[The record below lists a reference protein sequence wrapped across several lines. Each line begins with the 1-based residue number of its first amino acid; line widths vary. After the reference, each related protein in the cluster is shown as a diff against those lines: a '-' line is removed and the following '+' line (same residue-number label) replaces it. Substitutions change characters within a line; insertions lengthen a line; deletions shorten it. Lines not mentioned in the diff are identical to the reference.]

1 MKIIETISN
10 TRLLILMTALLMVSG
25 ISAFMTLPRAED
37 PVIINRYANI
47 TTSFPGA
54 SAERVETLVTEVIEN
69 KLRELSEVKLVSST
83 SRPSVSIVTLELN
96 DTITEPEP
104 VWSQARDKLSDIE
117 SILPAGAQSP
127 DLDSDHTYAFTTIA
141 SLTWSGA
148 GEPDR
153 LTLGRY
159 AKELAK
165 RLRTLSGTEFVDE
178 YGMPQEEIQI
188 SLRTADAAALG
199 RSSANIA
206 ESLEGA
212 DAKNSAGELV
222 SAYSRFGLEIKS
234 ELDSIERIKQVP
246 IATDSKGHIIRM
258 EDIASV
264 KRGEKTPQDQIAIID
279 GEPGVIVAARMH
291 PDLRV
296 DNWTSRANALIGK
309 FEQELPSNVKVTVLF
324 NQQGY
329 TETRLDD
336 LGKSLMIGFGLILIV
351 LFVTLGVRAAI
362 LVAISL
368 PLTSLLTL
376 SIMKMTGVPINQMS
390 VTGLIVALGIMV
402 DNAVV
407 MVDTIQAYRLK
418 GQQRAEAT
426 MNALKHLWVPLL
438 GSTLTTVL
446 AFAPIILMPG
456 ASGEFVGGIAIT
468 VSFSLIG
475 SYIISHTLIA
485 GLATKLLPKQLSDV
499 DKKGQ
504 HHWYM
509 TGLRIPALTRWFSS
523 SVRFGVTH
531 PIITIALVLLV
542 PFTGYWSMSQLTEQF
557 FPPSD
562 RDMFEIQVYMPPQA
576 SIYATKNTSEKI
588 DDIIHRYPE
597 VERIDWLVG
606 ANFPSFYYNL
616 QARQNNA
623 PYFSQAMVKTENF
636 DQANTLIPQ
645 LQKVLDEEVPEAQIL
660 VRKLNQGPPFTAPVE
675 LRVYGENL
683 DTLKAIGEDVRLI
696 LAGVPHVTH
705 TRETLQPGTPK
716 VWLKVDEDT
725 AKLNGISLNQFAGM
739 LQTTLT
745 GRESGSVIEGSESVP
760 IRVRVADEARENLV
774 HLSNIRLPI
783 SSDVYSTGINVSTLA
798 ELELTTS
805 RGAITRRN
813 GQRVNTIEG
822 YIEAGVLPQTVL
834 NEFQKRL
841 ASYEMPS
848 GYTIGFG
855 GESAE
860 RDNSVNS
867 LISNVAV
874 VVVLMVLVVV
884 MSFNSFRMSS
894 IIFMV
899 AGLAGGL
906 GLLSVWIFGY
916 PFGFTVIIAML
927 GIAGLAI
934 NAAIVI
940 LTELKLDKEASS
952 GNVDAVVEAV
962 MSCTR
967 HISSTT
973 ITTVGGFMPLII
985 AGGGFWPP
993 FAVAIVGGTV
1003 LTTLISFYFVPVVYH
1018 LMTRNQRKPSRLK
1031 RHNCFL
1037 I

>member
-117 SILPAGAQSP
+117 SILPAGAHSP

-222 SAYSRFGLEIKS
+222 SAYSRFGLEIES

-246 IATDSKGHIIRM
+246 IATDSNGHIIRM

-475 SYIISHTLIA
+475 SYVISHTLIA

-588 DDIIHRYPE
+588 DDIIHRYSE

-636 DQANTLIPQ
+636 DQANALIPQ

-760 IRVRVADEARENLV
+760 IRVRVADDARENLA

-783 SSDVYSTGINVSTLA
+783 SSEVYSTGINVSTLA

-841 ASYEMPS
+841 ESYQMPS

-906 GLLSVWIFGY
+906 GLLSVWVFGY

-952 GNVDAVVEAV
+952 GNVDAVVDAV

-1018 LMTRNQRKPSRLK
+1018 LMTKNQRKK
-1031 RHNCFL
+1031 VVTAKA
-1037 I
+1037 

>member
-83 SRPSVSIVTLELN
+83 SRPGVSIVTLELN
-96 DTITEPEP
+96 DVITEPEP

-117 SILPAGAQSP
+117 SILPAGSHSP
-127 DLDSDHTYAFTTIA
+127 DLDSDHTYAFTTITA
-141 SLTWSGA
+141 LTWSGA

-246 IATDSKGHIIRM
+246 IATDSNGHIIRM

-296 DNWTSRANALIGK
+296 DNWTSRANALISR
-309 FEQELPSNVKVTVLF
+309 FEQELPSNIQVNVLF

-636 DQANTLIPQ
+636 DQANALIPE
-645 LQKVLDEEVPEAQIL
+645 LQKVLDKEVPQAQIL

-760 IRVRVADEARENLV
+760 IRVRVADDARENLA

-783 SSDVYSTGINVSTLA
+783 SSEVYSTGINVSTLA

-841 ASYEMPS
+841 ESYEMPS

-940 LTELKLDKEASS
+940 LTELKLDKQASS

-1018 LMTRNQRKPSRLK
+1018 LMTKNQRKTVVEPTA
-1031 RHNCFL
+1031 
-1037 I
+1037 

>member
-246 IATDSKGHIIRM
+246 IATDSNGHIIRM

-588 DDIIHRYPE
+588 DDIIHRYLE

-636 DQANTLIPQ
+636 DQANALIPQ

-1018 LMTRNQRKPSRLK
+1018 LMTRNQRKSMTTQAA
-1031 RHNCFL
+1031 
-1037 I
+1037 

>member
-83 SRPSVSIVTLELN
+83 SRPGVSIVTLELN

-117 SILPAGAQSP
+117 SILPAGSHSP

-246 IATDSKGHIIRM
+246 IATDSNGHIIRM

-588 DDIIHRYPE
+588 DDIIHRYLE

-636 DQANTLIPQ
+636 DQANALIPQ

-760 IRVRVADEARENLV
+760 IRVRVADDARENLA

-841 ASYEMPS
+841 ENYQMPS

-906 GLLSVWIFGY
+906 GLLSVWTFGY

-1018 LMTRNQRKPSRLK
+1018 LMTKNQRKT
-1031 RHNCFL
+1031 
-1037 I
+1037 IATQAA

>member
-83 SRPSVSIVTLELN
+83 SRPGVSIVTLELN
-96 DTITEPEP
+96 DVITEPEP

-117 SILPAGAQSP
+117 SILPAGSHSP
-127 DLDSDHTYAFTTIA
+127 DLDSDHTYAFTTITA
-141 SLTWSGA
+141 LTWSGA

-246 IATDSKGHIIRM
+246 IATDSNGHIIRM

-296 DNWTSRANALIGK
+296 DNWTSRANALISR
-309 FEQELPSNVKVTVLF
+309 FEQDLPSNIQVNVLF

-636 DQANTLIPQ
+636 DQANALIPE
-645 LQKVLDEEVPEAQIL
+645 LQKVLDKEVPQAQIL

-725 AKLNGISLNQFAGM
+725 AKLNGISLNQFAGI

-760 IRVRVADEARENLV
+760 IRVRVADDARENLA

-940 LTELKLDKEASS
+940 LTELKLDKQASS

-1018 LMTRNQRKPSRLK
+1018 LMTKNQRKTVVEPTA
-1031 RHNCFL
+1031 
-1037 I
+1037 

>member
-83 SRPSVSIVTLELN
+83 SRPGVSIVTLELN

-117 SILPAGAQSP
+117 SILPAGSHSP

-234 ELDSIERIKQVP
+234 ELDSIERIKQVL
-246 IATDSKGHIIRM
+246 IATDSNGHIIRM

-576 SIYATKNTSEKI
+576 SIYATKNISEKI

-636 DQANTLIPQ
+636 DQANALIPQ

-696 LAGVPHVTH
+696 LAAVPHVTH

-760 IRVRVADEARENLV
+760 IRVRVADEARENLA

-783 SSDVYSTGINVSTLA
+783 SSDVYSTGINVST
-798 ELELTTS
+798 
-805 RGAITRRN
+805 
-813 GQRVNTIEG
+813 
-822 YIEAGVLPQTVL
+822 
-834 NEFQKRL
+834 
-841 ASYEMPS
+841 
-848 GYTIGFG
+848 
-855 GESAE
+855 
-860 RDNSVNS
+860 
-867 LISNVAV
+867 
-874 VVVLMVLVVV
+874 
-884 MSFNSFRMSS
+884 
-894 IIFMV
+894 
-899 AGLAGGL
+899 
-906 GLLSVWIFGY
+906 
-916 PFGFTVIIAML
+916 
-927 GIAGLAI
+927 
-934 NAAIVI
+934 
-940 LTELKLDKEASS
+940 
-952 GNVDAVVEAV
+952 
-962 MSCTR
+962 
-967 HISSTT
+967 
-973 ITTVGGFMPLII
+973 
-985 AGGGFWPP
+985 
-993 FAVAIVGGTV
+993 
-1003 LTTLISFYFVPVVYH
+1003 
-1018 LMTRNQRKPSRLK
+1018 
-1031 RHNCFL
+1031 
-1037 I
+1037 

>member
-83 SRPSVSIVTLELN
+83 SRPGVSIVTLELN
-96 DTITEPEP
+96 DVITEPEP

-117 SILPAGAQSP
+117 SILPAGSHSP

-264 KRGEKTPQDQIAIID
+264 RRGEKTPQDQIAIID

-760 IRVRVADEARENLV
+760 IRVRVADDARENLA

-841 ASYEMPS
+841 ENYQMPS

-952 GNVDAVVEAV
+952 GNVDAVVDAV

-1018 LMTRNQRKPSRLK
+1018 LMTKNQRKT
-1031 RHNCFL
+1031 
-1037 I
+1037 IATQAA

>member
-10 TRLLILMTALLMVSG
+10 TRLLILMTVLLMVSG

-83 SRPSVSIVTLELN
+83 SRPGVSIVTLELN

-117 SILPAGAQSP
+117 SILPAGSHSP
-127 DLDSDHTYAFTTIA
+127 DLDSDHTYAFTTITA
-141 SLTWSGA
+141 LTWSGA

-199 RSSANIA
+199 RSSVNIA
-206 ESLEGA
+206 KSLEGA

-222 SAYSRFGLEIKS
+222 SAYSRFGLEIQS

-246 IATDSKGHIIRM
+246 IATNSNGHIIRM

-296 DNWTSRANALIGK
+296 DNWTSRANALIAK
-309 FEQELPSNVKVTVLF
+309 FQQELPSNIDVTVLF

-418 GQQRAEAT
+418 GQHRAEAT

-509 TGLRIPALTRWFSS
+509 TGLRIPTLTRWFSS
-523 SVRFGVTH
+523 SVRFGITH

-562 RDMFEIQVYMPPQA
+562 RDMFEVQVYMPPQA

-636 DQANTLIPQ
+636 DQANVLIPE
-645 LQKVLDEEVPEAQIL
+645 LQKVLDNEVPEAQIL

-725 AKLNGISLNQFAGM
+725 AILNGISLNQFAGM

-760 IRVRVADEARENLV
+760 IRVRVADDARENLA

-860 RDNSVNS
+860 RDNSVNG

-940 LTELKLDKEASS
+940 LTELKLDEQASS
-952 GNVDAVVEAV
+952 GNVDAVVAAV

-1018 LMTRNQRKPSRLK
+1018 LMTKNQRKKVVTPTA
-1031 RHNCFL
+1031 
-1037 I
+1037 

>member
-83 SRPSVSIVTLELN
+83 SRPSVSIVTLELD
-96 DTITEPEP
+96 DTITKPEP

-117 SILPAGAQSP
+117 SILPAGAHSP
-127 DLDSDHTYAFTTIA
+127 DFDSDHTYAFTTIA

-199 RSSANIA
+199 RSSSNIA

-222 SAYSRFGLEIKS
+222 SAYSRFGLEIES

-246 IATDSKGHIIRM
+246 IATDSNGHIIRM

-264 KRGEKTPQDQIAIID
+264 RRGEKTPQDQIAIID

-296 DNWTSRANALIGK
+296 DNWTSRANALIDK
-309 FEQELPSNVKVTVLF
+309 FQQELPSNIDVTVLF

-418 GQQRAEAT
+418 GQHRAEAT

-485 GLATKLLPKQLSDV
+485 GLATRLLPKQLSDV

-636 DQANTLIPQ
+636 TQANALIPE

-683 DTLKAIGEDVRLI
+683 DTLKAIGEDIRLI

-760 IRVRVADEARENLV
+760 IRVRVADEARENLA

-783 SSDVYSTGINVSTLA
+783 SSEVYSTGINVSTLA

-834 NEFQKRL
+834 NEFQQRL
-841 ASYEMPS
+841 ESYEIPS
-848 GYTIGFG
+848 GYSIEFG

-860 RDNSVNS
+860 RDHSVNS

-884 MSFNSFRMSS
+884 MSFNSFRLSS

-899 AGLAGGL
+899 AALAGGL

-940 LTELKLDKEASS
+940 LTELKLDEQASS

-967 HISSTT
+967 HICSTT

-1018 LMTRNQRKPSRLK
+1018 LMTKKQRKTVAQQAA
-1031 RHNCFL
+1031 
-1037 I
+1037 

>member
-83 SRPSVSIVTLELN
+83 SRPGVSIVTLELN

-117 SILPAGAQSP
+117 SILPAGSHSP

-264 KRGEKTPQDQIAIID
+264 KRGEKTPQDQIAIVD

-636 DQANTLIPQ
+636 DQANALIPQ

-841 ASYEMPS
+841 ASYQMPS

-1018 LMTRNQRKPSRLK
+1018 LMTRNQRKT
-1031 RHNCFL
+1031 
-1037 I
+1037 IATQAA

>member
-54 SAERVETLVTEVIEN
+54 SAQRVETLVTEVIEN

-83 SRPSVSIVTLELN
+83 SRPGVSIVTLELN

-117 SILPAGAQSP
+117 SILPAGSHSP

-376 SIMKMTGVPINQMS
+376 SIMKITGVPINQMS

-636 DQANTLIPQ
+636 DQANALIPQ

-760 IRVRVADEARENLV
+760 IRVRVADEARENLA

-841 ASYEMPS
+841 ESYEMPS

-952 GNVDAVVEAV
+952 GNVDAVVDAV

-1018 LMTRNQRKPSRLK
+1018 LMTRNQRKSMTTQAA
-1031 RHNCFL
+1031 
-1037 I
+1037 

>member
-83 SRPSVSIVTLELN
+83 SRPGVSIVTLELN

-117 SILPAGAQSP
+117 SILPAGSHSP

-222 SAYSRFGLEIKS
+222 SDYSRFGLEIKS

-246 IATDSKGHIIRM
+246 IATDSNGHIIRM

-509 TGLRIPALTRWFSS
+509 TGLKIPALTRWFSS

-636 DQANTLIPQ
+636 EQANTLIPE
-645 LQKVLDEEVPEAQIL
+645 LQKVLDKEVPQAQIL

-725 AKLNGISLNQFAGM
+725 AKLNGISLLACFKRR
-739 LQTTLT
+739 LQ
-745 GRESGSVIEGSESVP
+745 VVK
-760 IRVRVADEARENLV
+760 VAL
-774 HLSNIRLPI
+774 
-783 SSDVYSTGINVSTLA
+783 
-798 ELELTTS
+798 
-805 RGAITRRN
+805 
-813 GQRVNTIEG
+813 
-822 YIEAGVLPQTVL
+822 
-834 NEFQKRL
+834 
-841 ASYEMPS
+841 
-848 GYTIGFG
+848 
-855 GESAE
+855 
-860 RDNSVNS
+860 
-867 LISNVAV
+867 
-874 VVVLMVLVVV
+874 
-884 MSFNSFRMSS
+884 
-894 IIFMV
+894 
-899 AGLAGGL
+899 
-906 GLLSVWIFGY
+906 
-916 PFGFTVIIAML
+916 
-927 GIAGLAI
+927 
-934 NAAIVI
+934 
-940 LTELKLDKEASS
+940 
-952 GNVDAVVEAV
+952 
-962 MSCTR
+962 
-967 HISSTT
+967 
-973 ITTVGGFMPLII
+973 
-985 AGGGFWPP
+985 
-993 FAVAIVGGTV
+993 
-1003 LTTLISFYFVPVVYH
+1003 
-1018 LMTRNQRKPSRLK
+1018 
-1031 RHNCFL
+1031 
-1037 I
+1037 

>member
-54 SAERVETLVTEVIEN
+54 SAERIETLVTEVIEN

-83 SRPSVSIVTLELN
+83 SRPGVSIVTLELN

-117 SILPAGAQSP
+117 SILPAGSHSP

-246 IATDSKGHIIRM
+246 IATDSNGHIIRM

-446 AFAPIILMPG
+446 AFVPIILMPG

-636 DQANTLIPQ
+636 DQANALIPQ

-760 IRVRVADEARENLV
+760 IRVRVADEARENLA

-841 ASYEMPS
+841 ESYEIPS
-848 GYTIGFG
+848 GYTVGFG

-952 GNVDAVVEAV
+952 GSVDAVVDAV

-1018 LMTRNQRKPSRLK
+1018 LMTKNQRKT
-1031 RHNCFL
+1031 
-1037 I
+1037 IATQAA

>member
-83 SRPSVSIVTLELN
+83 SRPGVSIVTLELN
-96 DTITEPEP
+96 DVITEPEP

-117 SILPAGAQSP
+117 SILPAGSHSP
-127 DLDSDHTYAFTTIA
+127 DLDSDHTYAFTTITA
-141 SLTWSGA
+141 LTWSGA

-246 IATDSKGHIIRM
+246 IATDSNGHIIRM

-296 DNWTSRANALIGK
+296 DNWTSRANALISR
-309 FEQELPSNVKVTVLF
+309 FEQELPSNIQVNVLF

-376 SIMKMTGVPINQMS
+376 SIMKMTCVPINQMS

-636 DQANTLIPQ
+636 DQANALIPE
-645 LQKVLDEEVPEAQIL
+645 LQKVLDKEVPQAQIL

-683 DTLKAIGEDVRLI
+683 DTLKAIGEDIRLI

-760 IRVRVADEARENLV
+760 IRVRVADDARENLA

-783 SSDVYSTGINVSTLA
+783 SSEVYSTGINVSTLA

-834 NEFQKRL
+834 NEFQERL
-841 ASYEMPS
+841 ESYEMPS

-940 LTELKLDKEASS
+940 LTELKLDKQASS

-1018 LMTRNQRKPSRLK
+1018 LMTKNQRKTVVEPTA
-1031 RHNCFL
+1031 
-1037 I
+1037 

>member
-264 KRGEKTPQDQIAIID
+264 KRGEKTPQDQIAIVD

-636 DQANTLIPQ
+636 DQANALIPE
-645 LQKVLDEEVPEAQIL
+645 LQKVLDKEVPQAQIL

-725 AKLNGISLNQFAGM
+725 AKLNGISLNQFASM

-760 IRVRVADEARENLV
+760 IRVRVADDARENLA

-783 SSDVYSTGINVSTLA
+783 SSEVYSTGINVSTLA

-841 ASYEMPS
+841 ADYEMPS

-940 LTELKLDKEASS
+940 LTELKLDKQASS

-1018 LMTRNQRKPSRLK
+1018 LMTRNQRKSMTTQAA
-1031 RHNCFL
+1031 
-1037 I
+1037 

>member
-83 SRPSVSIVTLELN
+83 SRPGVSIVTLELN

-264 KRGEKTPQDQIAIID
+264 KRGEKTPQDQIAIVD
-279 GEPGVIVAARMH
+279 GETGVIVAARMH

-636 DQANTLIPQ
+636 DQANALIPQ
-645 LQKVLDEEVPEAQIL
+645 LQKMLDEEVPEAQIL

-745 GRESGSVIEGSESVP
+745 GRESGFVIEGSESVP
-760 IRVRVADEARENLV
+760 IRVRVADEARENLA

-841 ASYEMPS
+841 ENYQMPS

-894 IIFMV
+894 IIFLV

-952 GNVDAVVEAV
+952 GSVDAVIDAV

-1018 LMTRNQRKPSRLK
+1018 LMTKNQRKT
-1031 RHNCFL
+1031 
-1037 I
+1037 IATQAA

>member
-83 SRPSVSIVTLELN
+83 SRPGVSIVTLELN

-117 SILPAGAQSP
+117 SILPAGSHSP

-264 KRGEKTPQDQIAIID
+264 RRGEKTPQDQIAIID

-760 IRVRVADEARENLV
+760 IRVRVADEARENLA

-841 ASYEMPS
+841 ENYQMPS

-906 GLLSVWIFGY
+906 GLLSVWTFGY

-1018 LMTRNQRKPSRLK
+1018 LMTRNQRKSMTTQAA
-1031 RHNCFL
+1031 
-1037 I
+1037 

>member
-83 SRPSVSIVTLELN
+83 SRPGVSIVTLELN

-117 SILPAGAQSP
+117 SILPAGSHSP

-188 SLRTADAAALG
+188 SLRTVDAAALG

-636 DQANTLIPQ
+636 DQANALIPQ

-760 IRVRVADEARENLV
+760 IRVRVADEARENLA

-841 ASYEMPS
+841 ENYQMPS

-906 GLLSVWIFGY
+906 GLLSVWTFGY

-1018 LMTRNQRKPSRLK
+1018 LMTRNQRKSMTTQAA
-1031 RHNCFL
+1031 
-1037 I
+1037 

>member
-1 MKIIETISN
+1 MKIIEIISN

-83 SRPSVSIVTLELN
+83 SRPGVSIVTLELN

-117 SILPAGAQSP
+117 SILPAGSHSP

-141 SLTWSGA
+141 SLTWSGS

-246 IATDSKGHIIRM
+246 IATDSNGHIIRM

-636 DQANTLIPQ
+636 EQANALIPE
-645 LQKVLDEEVPEAQIL
+645 LQKVLDKEVPQAQIL

-760 IRVRVADEARENLV
+760 IRVRVADDAREDLS

-841 ASYEMPS
+841 AGYEMPS

-940 LTELKLDKEASS
+940 LTELKLDKQASS

-1018 LMTRNQRKPSRLK
+1018 LMTKNQRKTVIEPTA
-1031 RHNCFL
+1031 
-1037 I
+1037 

>member
-83 SRPSVSIVTLELN
+83 SRPGVSIVTLELN

-117 SILPAGAQSP
+117 SILPAGSHSP

-141 SLTWSGA
+141 SLTWSGS

-296 DNWTSRANALIGK
+296 DNWTSRANDLIGK

-576 SIYATKNTSEKI
+576 SVYATKNTSEKI

-636 DQANTLIPQ
+636 DQANALIPE
-645 LQKVLDEEVPEAQIL
+645 LQKVLDEEVPQAQIL

-760 IRVRVADEARENLV
+760 IRVRVADDARENLA

-841 ASYEMPS
+841 ADYEMPS

-1018 LMTRNQRKPSRLK
+1018 LMTKNQRKTVVEPTA
-1031 RHNCFL
+1031 
-1037 I
+1037 

>member
-1 MKIIETISN
+1 MKIIETIAN

-83 SRPSVSIVTLELN
+83 SRPNVSIVTLELD

-104 VWSQARDKLSDIE
+104 VWSQARDKLSDVE
-117 SILPAGAQSP
+117 PLLPAGAQSP
-127 DLDSDHTYAFTTIA
+127 DLDSDHTYAFTTITA
-141 SLTWSGA
+141 LTWTGA

-188 SLRTADAAALG
+188 NLRTADAAALG

-222 SAYSRFGLEIKS
+222 SSYSRFGLEIES

-246 IATDSKGHIIRM
+246 IATDANGHIVRL

-264 KRGEKTPQDQIAIID
+264 SRGEKTPQDQIAIID

-296 DNWTSRANALIGK
+296 DNWTSRANAVIEK
-309 FEQELPSNVKVTVLF
+309 FEQELPSNVHVNVLF

-329 TETRLDD
+329 TETRLND
-336 LGKSLMIGFGLILIV
+336 LGESLLIGFVLILIV

-418 GQQRAEAT
+418 GQHRAKAT

-475 SYIISHTLIA
+475 SYVISHTLIA
-485 GLATKLLPKQLSDV
+485 GLATRLLPKQLSDV
-499 DKKGQ
+499 DKRGE

-576 SIYATKNTSEKI
+576 SVYATKQTSERI
-588 DDIIHRYPE
+588 DEIIHRYSE

-623 PYFSQAMVKTENF
+623 PYFSQAMVKTGDF
-636 DQANTLIPQ
+636 VQANALIPE
-645 LQKVLDEEVPEAQIL
+645 LQKVLDKEVPEAQIL

-696 LAGVPHVTH
+696 LAGIPHVTH

-725 AKLNGISLNQFAGM
+725 AKLNGISLNQFAGL

-760 IRVRVADEARENLV
+760 IRVRVADDAREDLT

-783 SSDVYSTGINVSTLA
+783 NSEIYSTGINVSTLA

-841 ASYEMPS
+841 ESYEIPS
-848 GYTIGFG
+848 GYTIDFG

-860 RDNSVNS
+860 RDHSVNS

-884 MSFNSFRMSS
+884 MSFNSFRLST

-899 AGLAGGL
+899 AALAGGL

-940 LTELKLDKEASS
+940 LTELKLDEEASS
-952 GNVDAVVEAV
+952 GNIDAVVNAV

-1003 LTTLISFYFVPVVYH
+1003 LTTLISFYFVPVVFH
-1018 LMTRNQRKPSRLK
+1018 LMTRKKGLHTSDALA
-1031 RHNCFL
+1031 
-1037 I
+1037 

>member
-83 SRPSVSIVTLELN
+83 SRPGVSIVTLELN
-96 DTITEPEP
+96 DVITEPEP

-117 SILPAGAQSP
+117 SILPAGSHSP

-246 IATDSKGHIIRM
+246 IATDSNGHIIRM

-296 DNWTSRANALIGK
+296 DNWTSRANALISR
-309 FEQELPSNVKVTVLF
+309 FEQELPSNIQVNVLF

-636 DQANTLIPQ
+636 DQANALIPE
-645 LQKVLDEEVPEAQIL
+645 LQKVLDKEVPQAQIL

-760 IRVRVADEARENLV
+760 IRVRVADDARENLA

-783 SSDVYSTGINVSTLA
+783 SSEVYSTGINVSTLA

-952 GNVDAVVEAV
+952 GNVDAVVDAV

-1018 LMTRNQRKPSRLK
+1018 LMTKNQRKTVVEPTT
-1031 RHNCFL
+1031 
-1037 I
+1037 

>member
-83 SRPSVSIVTLELN
+83 SRPGVSIVTLELN

-117 SILPAGAQSP
+117 SILPTGSHSP
-127 DLDSDHTYAFTTIA
+127 DLDSDHTYAFTTITA
-141 SLTWSGA
+141 LTWSGA

-296 DNWTSRANALIGK
+296 DNWTSRANALISR
-309 FEQELPSNVKVTVLF
+309 FEQELPSNIQVNVLF

-336 LGKSLMIGFGLILIV
+336 LGKSLMIGFVLILIV

-485 GLATKLLPKQLSDV
+485 GLATKLLPEQLSDV

-576 SIYATKNTSEKI
+576 SVYATKNTSEKI

-636 DQANTLIPQ
+636 DQANALIPE
-645 LQKVLDEEVPEAQIL
+645 LQKVLDEEVPQAQIL

-760 IRVRVADEARENLV
+760 IRVRVADEAREDLS

-841 ASYEMPS
+841 ESYEIPS
-848 GYTIGFG
+848 GYTVGFG

-940 LTELKLDKEASS
+940 LTELKLDEQASS

-1018 LMTRNQRKPSRLK
+1018 LMTRNQRKTIA
-1031 RHNCFL
+1031 NQAV
-1037 I
+1037 

>member
-83 SRPSVSIVTLELN
+83 SRPGVSIVTLELN

-117 SILPAGAQSP
+117 SILPAGSHSP

-576 SIYATKNTSEKI
+576 SIYATKNTAEKI

-636 DQANTLIPQ
+636 DQANALIPQ

-760 IRVRVADEARENLV
+760 IRVRVADEARENLA

-952 GNVDAVVEAV
+952 GSVDAVVDAV

-1018 LMTRNQRKPSRLK
+1018 LMTKNQRKT
-1031 RHNCFL
+1031 
-1037 I
+1037 IETQAA

>member
-222 SAYSRFGLEIKS
+222 SAYSRFGLEIES

-246 IATDSKGHIIRM
+246 IATDSNGHIIRM

-296 DNWTSRANALIGK
+296 DNWTSRANALIDK

-636 DQANTLIPQ
+636 DQANALIPQ
-645 LQKVLDEEVPEAQIL
+645 LQKVLDKEVPEAQIL

-760 IRVRVADEARENLV
+760 IRVRVADDARENLA

-841 ASYEMPS
+841 ESYQMPS

-906 GLLSVWIFGY
+906 GLLSVWTFGY

-1018 LMTRNQRKPSRLK
+1018 LMTRNQRKT
-1031 RHNCFL
+1031 
-1037 I
+1037 IATQAA

>member
-83 SRPSVSIVTLELN
+83 SRPGVSIVTLELN
-96 DTITEPEP
+96 DVITEPEP

-117 SILPAGAQSP
+117 SILPAGSHSP
-127 DLDSDHTYAFTTIA
+127 DLDSDHTYAFTTITA
-141 SLTWSGA
+141 LTWSGA

-246 IATDSKGHIIRM
+246 IATDSNGHIIRM

-296 DNWTSRANALIGK
+296 DNWTSRANALISR
-309 FEQELPSNVKVTVLF
+309 FEQDLPSNIQVNVLF

-636 DQANTLIPQ
+636 DQANALIPE
-645 LQKVLDEEVPEAQIL
+645 LQKVLDKEVPQAQIL

-760 IRVRVADEARENLV
+760 IRVRVADDARENLA

-940 LTELKLDKEASS
+940 LTELKLDKQASS

-1018 LMTRNQRKPSRLK
+1018 LMTKNQRKK
-1031 RHNCFL
+1031 VVTATA
-1037 I
+1037 

>member
-83 SRPSVSIVTLELN
+83 SRPGVSIVTLELN

-117 SILPAGAQSP
+117 SILPAGSHSP

-141 SLTWSGA
+141 SLTWSGS

-246 IATDSKGHIIRM
+246 IATDSNGHIIRM

-264 KRGEKTPQDQIAIID
+264 KRGEKTPQDQIALID

-636 DQANTLIPQ
+636 DQANALIPE
-645 LQKVLDEEVPEAQIL
+645 LQKVLDKEVPQAQIL

-683 DTLKAIGEDVRLI
+683 DTLKVIGEDVRLI

-760 IRVRVADEARENLV
+760 IRVRVADDARENLA

-783 SSDVYSTGINVSTLA
+783 SSEVYSTGINVSTLA

-841 ASYEMPS
+841 ADYEMPS

-940 LTELKLDKEASS
+940 LTELKLDKQASS

-1018 LMTRNQRKPSRLK
+1018 LMTKNQRKTVVEPTA
-1031 RHNCFL
+1031 
-1037 I
+1037 

>member
-83 SRPSVSIVTLELN
+83 SRPGVSIVTLELN

-117 SILPAGAQSP
+117 SILPAGSHSP

-636 DQANTLIPQ
+636 DQANALIPQ

-716 VWLKVDEDT
+716 VWLMVDEDT

-760 IRVRVADEARENLV
+760 IRVRVADEARENLA

-841 ASYEMPS
+841 ESYQMPS

-906 GLLSVWIFGY
+906 GLLSVWTFGY

-1018 LMTRNQRKPSRLK
+1018 LMTRNQRKT
-1031 RHNCFL
+1031 
-1037 I
+1037 IATQAA

>member
-1 MKIIETISN
+1 MKIIEIISN

-83 SRPSVSIVTLELN
+83 SRPGVSIVTLELN

-117 SILPAGAQSP
+117 SILPAGAHSP

-222 SAYSRFGLEIKS
+222 SDYSRFGLEIKS

-246 IATDSKGHIIRM
+246 IATDSNGHIIRM

-636 DQANTLIPQ
+636 DQANTLIPE

-760 IRVRVADEARENLV
+760 IRVRVADDARENLA

-841 ASYEMPS
+841 ESYQMPS

-940 LTELKLDKEASS
+940 LTELKLDKQASS

-1018 LMTRNQRKPSRLK
+1018 LMTKNQRKKVVTPTA
-1031 RHNCFL
+1031 
-1037 I
+1037 

>member
-83 SRPSVSIVTLELN
+83 SRPGVSIVTLELN

-117 SILPAGAQSP
+117 SILPAGSHSP

-264 KRGEKTPQDQIAIID
+264 RRGEKTPQDQIAIID
-279 GEPGVIVAARMH
+279 GEPGAIVAARMH

-760 IRVRVADEARENLV
+760 IRVRVADEARENLA

-841 ASYEMPS
+841 ENYQMPS

-906 GLLSVWIFGY
+906 GLLSVWTFGY

-1018 LMTRNQRKPSRLK
+1018 LMTRNQRKT
-1031 RHNCFL
+1031 
-1037 I
+1037 IATQAA

>member
-83 SRPSVSIVTLELN
+83 SRPGVSIVTLELN

-117 SILPAGAQSP
+117 SILPAGSHSP

-485 GLATKLLPKQLSDV
+485 GLATKLMPKQLSDV

-504 HHWYM
+504 RHWYM

-636 DQANTLIPQ
+636 DQANALIPQ

-716 VWLKVDEDT
+716 VWLMVDEDT

-760 IRVRVADEARENLV
+760 IRVRVADEARENLA

-841 ASYEMPS
+841 ENYQMPS

-940 LTELKLDKEASS
+940 LTELKLDEQASS

-1018 LMTRNQRKPSRLK
+1018 LMTRNQRKT
-1031 RHNCFL
+1031 
-1037 I
+1037 IATQAA

>member
-83 SRPSVSIVTLELN
+83 SRPGVSIVTLELN

-117 SILPAGAQSP
+117 SILPAGSHSP

-141 SLTWSGA
+141 SLTWSGS

-636 DQANTLIPQ
+636 DQANALIPQ
-645 LQKVLDEEVPEAQIL
+645 LQKVLDNEVPEAQIL

-760 IRVRVADEARENLV
+760 IRVRVADDARENLA

-841 ASYEMPS
+841 ENYQMPS

-952 GNVDAVVEAV
+952 GNVDAVVDAV

-1018 LMTRNQRKPSRLK
+1018 LMTKNQRKT
-1031 RHNCFL
+1031 
-1037 I
+1037 IATQAA

>member
-83 SRPSVSIVTLELN
+83 SRPGVSIVTLELN

-117 SILPAGAQSP
+117 SILPAGSHSP

-246 IATDSKGHIIRM
+246 IATDSNGHIIRM

-636 DQANTLIPQ
+636 DQANALIPQ

-760 IRVRVADEARENLV
+760 IRVRVADEARENLA

-841 ASYEMPS
+841 ESYQMPS

-906 GLLSVWIFGY
+906 GLLSVWTFGY

-952 GNVDAVVEAV
+952 GSVDAVVDAV

-1018 LMTRNQRKPSRLK
+1018 LMTKNQRKT
-1031 RHNCFL
+1031 
-1037 I
+1037 IATQAA

>member
-83 SRPSVSIVTLELN
+83 SRPGVSIVTLELN

-117 SILPAGAQSP
+117 SILPAGSHSP
-127 DLDSDHTYAFTTIA
+127 DLDSDHTYAFTTITA
-141 SLTWSGA
+141 LTWSGA

-296 DNWTSRANALIGK
+296 DNWTSRANALISR
-309 FEQELPSNVKVTVLF
+309 FEQELPSNIQVNVLF

-336 LGKSLMIGFGLILIV
+336 LGKSLMIGFVLILIV

-485 GLATKLLPKQLSDV
+485 GLATKLLPEQLSDV

-576 SIYATKNTSEKI
+576 SVYATKNTSEKI

-636 DQANTLIPQ
+636 DQANALIPE
-645 LQKVLDEEVPEAQIL
+645 LQKVLDEEVPQAQIL

-675 LRVYGENL
+675 LRVYGKNL

-760 IRVRVADEARENLV
+760 IRVRVADEAREDLS

-822 YIEAGVLPQTVL
+822 YIEAGILPQTVL

-841 ASYEMPS
+841 ESYEIPS
-848 GYTIGFG
+848 GYTVGFG

-940 LTELKLDKEASS
+940 LTELKLDKQASS

-1018 LMTRNQRKPSRLK
+1018 LMTRNQRKTIA
-1031 RHNCFL
+1031 NQAV
-1037 I
+1037 

>member
-1 MKIIETISN
+1 MKIIEIISN

-83 SRPSVSIVTLELN
+83 SRPGVSIVTLELN

-117 SILPAGAQSP
+117 SILPAGAHSP

-212 DAKNSAGELV
+212 DAKNSTGELV
-222 SAYSRFGLEIKS
+222 SDYSRFGLEIKS

-246 IATDSKGHIIRM
+246 IATDSNGHIIRM

-636 DQANTLIPQ
+636 EQANTLIPE
-645 LQKVLDEEVPEAQIL
+645 LQKVLDKEVPQAQIL

-760 IRVRVADEARENLV
+760 IRVRVADDAREDLS

-841 ASYEMPS
+841 AGYEMPS

-940 LTELKLDKEASS
+940 LTELKLDKQASS

-1018 LMTRNQRKPSRLK
+1018 LMTKNQRKTVIEPTV
-1031 RHNCFL
+1031 
-1037 I
+1037 

>member
-10 TRLLILMTALLMVSG
+10 TRLLILMTALLMVGG

-54 SAERVETLVTEVIEN
+54 SAERIETLVTEVIEN

-83 SRPSVSIVTLELN
+83 SRPGVSIVTLELN

-117 SILPAGAQSP
+117 SILPAGSHSP

-296 DNWTSRANALIGK
+296 DNWTLRANALIGK

-636 DQANTLIPQ
+636 DQANALIPQ

-760 IRVRVADEARENLV
+760 IRVRVADEARENLA

-952 GNVDAVVEAV
+952 GNVDAVVDAV

-1018 LMTRNQRKPSRLK
+1018 LMTRNQRKT
-1031 RHNCFL
+1031 
-1037 I
+1037 IATQAA

>member
-37 PVIINRYANI
+37 PVIISRYANI

-83 SRPSVSIVTLELN
+83 SRPGVSIVTLELN
-96 DTITEPEP
+96 DVITEPEP

-117 SILPAGAQSP
+117 SILPAGSHSP
-127 DLDSDHTYAFTTIA
+127 DLDSDHTYAFTTITA
-141 SLTWSGA
+141 LTWSGA

-246 IATDSKGHIIRM
+246 IATDSNGHIIRM

-296 DNWTSRANALIGK
+296 DNWTSRANALISR
-309 FEQELPSNVKVTVLF
+309 FEQELPSNIQVNVLF

-588 DDIIHRYPE
+588 DNIIHRYPE

-636 DQANTLIPQ
+636 DQANALIPE
-645 LQKVLDEEVPEAQIL
+645 LQKVLDKEVPQAQIL

-760 IRVRVADEARENLV
+760 IRVRVADDARENLA

-940 LTELKLDKEASS
+940 LTELKLDKQASS

-1018 LMTRNQRKPSRLK
+1018 LMTKNQRKTVVEPTA
-1031 RHNCFL
+1031 
-1037 I
+1037 

>member
-83 SRPSVSIVTLELN
+83 SRPGVSIVTLELN
-96 DTITEPEP
+96 DVITEPEP

-117 SILPAGAQSP
+117 SILPAGSHSP
-127 DLDSDHTYAFTTIA
+127 DLDSDHTYAFTTITA
-141 SLTWSGA
+141 LTWSGA

-246 IATDSKGHIIRM
+246 IATDSNGHIIRM

-296 DNWTSRANALIGK
+296 DNWTSRANALISR
-309 FEQELPSNVKVTVLF
+309 FEQELPSNIQVNVLF

-616 QARQNNA
+616 QTRQNNA

-636 DQANTLIPQ
+636 DQANALIPE
-645 LQKVLDEEVPEAQIL
+645 LQKVLDKEVPQAQIL

-760 IRVRVADEARENLV
+760 IRVRVADDARENLA

-783 SSDVYSTGINVSTLA
+783 SSEVYSTGINVSTLA

-841 ASYEMPS
+841 ADYEMPS

-940 LTELKLDKEASS
+940 LTELKLDKQASS

-1018 LMTRNQRKPSRLK
+1018 LMTKNQRKTVVEPTA
-1031 RHNCFL
+1031 
-1037 I
+1037 

>member
-25 ISAFMTLPRAED
+25 ISAFVTLPRAED

-83 SRPSVSIVTLELN
+83 SRPGVSIVTLELN

-117 SILPAGAQSP
+117 SILPAGSHSP

-246 IATDSKGHIIRM
+246 IATDSNGHIIRM

-296 DNWTSRANALIGK
+296 DNWTSRANALIGI

-636 DQANTLIPQ
+636 DQANALIPQ

-760 IRVRVADEARENLV
+760 IRVRVADDARENLA

-841 ASYEMPS
+841 ENYQMPS

-906 GLLSVWIFGY
+906 GLLSVWTFGY

-1018 LMTRNQRKPSRLK
+1018 LMTRNQRKT
-1031 RHNCFL
+1031 
-1037 I
+1037 IATQAA